1 MLLQT
6 LTFGGNI
13 NVSLQPGDIIYYSPT
28 TTSGGSGINTINAV
42 GTIVTFGVCTAV
54 FNDGSTTSVPAV
66 PKHSI
71 VVSYDNNANPAI
83 PLPTPAT
90 PGVSGDYI
98 MFSKNKEVNSS
109 SIKGYYAEVKLV
121 NASREKIELFSIG
134 SDVSESSK

>member
-28 TTSGGSGINTINAV
+28 TTSGGSGIYGINTV
-42 GTIVTFGVCTAV
+42 STIVTFGICTAV
-54 FNDGSTTSVPAV
+54 YNLGSTTTIPTVPQ
-66 PKHSI
+66 HSI
-71 VVSYDNNANPAI
+71 VVSYNNNATPAI
-83 PLPTPAT
+83 SLPAL
-90 PGVSGDYI
+90 GDYI

-121 NASREKIELFSIG
+121 NASKEKIELFSIG
-134 SDVSESSK
+134 SNISESSK